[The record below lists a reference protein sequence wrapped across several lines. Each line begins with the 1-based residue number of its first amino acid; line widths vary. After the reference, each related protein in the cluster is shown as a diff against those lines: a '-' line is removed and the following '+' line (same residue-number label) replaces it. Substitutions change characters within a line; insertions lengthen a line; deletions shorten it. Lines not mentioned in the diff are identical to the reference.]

1 MRGLRTF
8 FGTTALLAG
17 LALAPTANAQVVVD
31 IGVQPVCSYGY
42 YGYAPYTCA
51 PMGYYGPGYF
61 YNGIFL
67 GMGPWGGWGYS
78 HGWGGHRFVNEG
90 GGSYHGGPGRVSYHD
105 NGRAASRGGGAG
117 YRANSGVN
125 HPTAKRGG
133 TTQTASAKPSA
144 SHAGNTRPSAPHS
157 AAPHSSGGAAHS
169 SGGTSHGGGGGG
181 EHQGG
186 GEHR

>member
-1 MRGLRTF
+1 MRGLTTF

-17 LALAPTANAQVVVD
+17 LALAPTANAQIVVN

-42 YGYAPYTCA
+42 YGYAPYACA

-90 GGSYHGGPGRVSYHD
+90 GGSYHGGPGRASYHE
-105 NGRAASRGGGAG
+105 NGGRAVR
-117 YRANSGVN
+117 
-125 HPTAKRGG
+125 
-133 TTQTASAKPSA
+133 
-144 SHAGNTRPSAPHS
+144 
-157 AAPHSSGGAAHS
+157 
-169 SGGTSHGGGGGG
+169 GGGGGYHASAAVTHPAADVAAQPTPPTPCLRVEFAGRAVSATNPELICCSRGTGWARSSTLRAG
-181 EHQGG
+181 EWFAIWNP
-186 GEHR
+186 E